1 MNAPRLPLAGY
12 HPATVPYEKRGPGE
26 RDRAINYPLFEERTH
41 YLATVHGFEAGG
53 FEATVRI
60 VDIQLMSDAA
70 MRPRG
75 TRKPLG
81 ERDERDVVRSVARA
95 KKNLRHAVKQIG
107 CDHLLTLT
115 TRETQ
120 NSPEELARR
129 WKGFVRSFRALTGQE
144 FPYVAIPERHPSR
157 PDHWHLHV
165 AVRGGMY
172 GKHEYQG
179 GWIKRLDLARRLW
192 WRECGG
198 KGMGNIDIKR
208 IKVGAHQDGTPKGP
222 LVRAERIARYI
233 SKYMTKDLI
242 FAHRPDKKRYWRSE
256 FDLPTARRY
265 WLQTRPVLIEQRGD
279 AFILPTAFHELRSRL
294 GQFDMMRCSFF
305 FFPDGSGFWFSYN
318 PDAGGLATSPGCEV
332 PF

>member
-1 MNAPRLPLAGY
+1 MSAPSLPSPNY
-12 HPATVPYEKRGPGE
+12 HPAMVPASEWGPGE
-26 RDRAINYPLFEERTH
+26 RDRAINYPVYAERSH
-41 YLATVHGFEAGG
+41 FQATVYGFAAGG

-60 VDIQLMSDAA
+60 VDIQTMSDAA

-75 TRKPLG
+75 VRKAVE

-95 KKNLRHAVKQIG
+95 KKTLRHAVKQIG

-115 TRETQ
+115 TRQEK
-120 NSPEELARR
+120 NSPEELNRR
-129 WKGFVRSFRALTGQE
+129 WKSWVRSYREFTGE
-144 FPYVAIPERHPSR
+144 AFPYVAVPERHPSR

-172 GKHEYQG
+172 GKHDYRG
-179 GWIKRLDLARRLW
+179 VSINRLDLARRLW

-208 IKVGAHQDGTPKGP
+208 IKVGTHADGTPKGP

-233 SKYMTKDLI
+233 SKYMTKDLM

-256 FDLPTARRY
+256 FDLPEARRY
-265 WLQTRPVLIEQRGD
+265 WLQSRPSLTEKDGSD
-279 AFILPTAFHELRSRL
+279 FIIPAAFHELRSRL
-294 GQFDMMRCSFF
+294 GQFDPMRCSFF

-318 PDAGGLATSPGCEV
+318 PHAGPTSLGDTPV